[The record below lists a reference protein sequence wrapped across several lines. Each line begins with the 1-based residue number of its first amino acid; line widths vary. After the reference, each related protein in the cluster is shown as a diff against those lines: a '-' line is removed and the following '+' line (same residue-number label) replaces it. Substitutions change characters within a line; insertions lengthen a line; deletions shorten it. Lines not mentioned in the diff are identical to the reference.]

1 MEISNSLVIEEQ
13 RPQDSNYI
21 SENPHFVISALTRYT
36 NWDFIGLVC
45 EYGIEYEERKDPS
58 IFVKFAL
65 PASTVAKVLPNLKS
79 HEISDLRSSLPE
91 KAIII
96 LANGTGISVDD
107 LSWRDLSGLFEKL
120 KRVIDKEIEENPDAF
135 ASLFQRWEIKP

>member
-1 MEISNSLVIEEQ
+1 MIKKWPLHPKPYEYQLLYNWTKTLAEIYGVSHRSFCQNVLVLE
-13 RPQDSNYI
+13 
-21 SENPHFVISALTRYT
+21 
-36 NWDFIGLVC
+36 
-45 EYGIEYEERKDPS
+45 
-58 IFVKFAL
+58 
-65 PASTVAKVLPNLKS
+65 S

>member
-1 MEISNSLVIEEQ
+1 MIKKWPLHPKPYEYQLLYNWTKTLAEIYGVSHRSFCQNVL
-13 RPQDSNYI
+13 
-21 SENPHFVISALTRYT
+21 
-36 NWDFIGLVC
+36 GL
-45 EYGIEYEERKDPS
+45 E
-58 IFVKFAL
+58 
-65 PASTVAKVLPNLKS
+65 S

-120 KRVIDKEIEENPDAF
+120 KRVIDKEIEENSDAF
-135 ASLFQRWEIKP
+135 ASLFQR